1 MILGFKC
8 KNNKINRRFSKS
20 TDIPYRRI
28 VSLKASR
35 RGKKNRAKLGII
47 SKSTLNYGAKR
58 SIIVSEV
65 YMRIGIITAMAEET
79 VPILAKLGGVV
90 AEDSVSGVAIKQI
103 ETGKH
108 TVYLATSGIGE
119 IRAALAVQ
127 LLVDLFDIEAVL
139 NFGFVGSLNKS
150 IPVGELVLVD
160 RAVHY
165 QFDIGAVDG
174 LPAGCYDGKDDPYFY
189 TDRELMSKVQ
199 NALPHPLRTVTAA
212 SGDVFVADSAL
223 KNRLRD
229 TFFGDICEMEI
240 AGICLAAERNHIPVF
255 SMKVV
260 SDGADEEATV
270 SFGEVLEKGL
280 SKYEHLLPVVLEVM
294 GGAENRAKPPVK
306 V

>member
-1 MILGFKC
+1 MR
-8 KNNKINRRFSKS
+8 KNQNRRGA
-20 TDIPYRRI
+20 
-28 VSLKASR
+28 L
-35 RGKKNRAKLGII
+35 
-47 SKSTLNYGAKR
+47 LNGGEKGCIMYA
-58 SIIVSEV
+58 EV
-65 YMRIGIITAMAEET
+65 TMRIGIITAMAEET

-90 AEDSVSGVAIKQI
+90 AEDEVSGVKIRQI

-139 NFGFVGSLNKS
+139 NFGFVGSLNKNL
-150 IPVGELVLVD
+150 PVGELVIVE

-165 QFDIGAVDG
+165 QFDISAVDN
-174 LPAGCYDGKDDPYFY
+174 LPPGCYDDKDEPYFY
-189 TDRELMSKVQ
+189 TDKELLARVQ
-199 NALPHPLRTVTAA
+199 EALPRPLRTVTAA
-212 SGDVFVADSAL
+212 SGDRFVADSAT
-223 KNRLRD
+223 KSNLRD

-240 AGICLAAERNHIPVF
+240 AGICLAAERNGLPVF

-280 SKYEHLLPVVLEVM
+280 SKYEHVLPVVLDAL
-294 GGAENRAKPPVK
+294 AEEGKRAKPPAK
-306 V
+306 I

>member
-1 MILGFKC
+1 MCQNYCKKAYFC
-8 KNNKINRRFSKS
+8 KNQQKTKTMLNK
-20 TDIPYRRI
+20 
-28 VSLKASR
+28 A
-35 RGKKNRAKLGII
+35 
-47 SKSTLNYGAKR
+47 AKR
-58 SIIVSEV
+58 SIIVAEV
-65 YMRIGIITAMAEET
+65 DMRIGIITAMAEET
-79 VPILAKLGGVV
+79 IPILAKLGGVV
-90 AEDSVSGVAIKQI
+90 AEDNVSGVAIKQI

-139 NFGFVGSLNKS
+139 NFGFVGSLNKNL
-150 IPVGELVLVD
+150 PVGELVLVD

-165 QFDIGAVDG
+165 QFDISAVDG
-174 LPAGCYDGKDDPYFY
+174 LPAGCYDGKDEPYFY
-189 TDRELMSKVQ
+189 TDRDIIAGVQ

-212 SGDVFVADSAL
+212 SGDIFVADNAL

-255 SMKVV
+255 SMKVI
-260 SDGADEEATV
+260 SDGADEKATE

-280 SKYEHLLPVVLEVM
+280 SKYEHLLPVVLDVLADET
-294 GGAENRAKPPVK
+294 NRAKPLVK

>member
-1 MILGFKC
+1 
-8 KNNKINRRFSKS
+8 
-20 TDIPYRRI
+20 
-28 VSLKASR
+28 
-35 RGKKNRAKLGII
+35 
-47 SKSTLNYGAKR
+47 
-58 SIIVSEV
+58 
-65 YMRIGIITAMAEET
+65 MRIGIITAMAEET

-199 NALPHPLRTVTAA
+199 NALPHPFRTVTAA